1 MKPIVVFFREIRK
14 YIVAAFVV
22 FSIYNMHL
30 ALSGSQNIG
39 DTGSE
44 RLNRWEADMQ
54 LVRKTLPVERGLIG
68 YISEEEL
75 EGVEYAF
82 WDNETEFIL
91 TQYALAPLILKKGLA
106 AEWNIVVLRREYL
119 EMWLEANPGEYEIIE
134 VKGQF
139 HLLRDLGEQ

>member
-1 MKPIVVFFREIRK
+1 
-14 YIVAAFVV
+14 
-22 FSIYNMHL
+22 MHL